1 MRRTIAVFAAL
12 LVAALSLTGCSA
24 GGFSASEQSAGA
36 PAAETDSNEYTSQA
50 DVELA
55 DRDVIV
61 TGGMLVTVDSPV
73 DATNEAIRIAESS
86 GGRVDSREEY
96 AATDGNNGGST
107 LVLRL
112 PSKTLTATL
121 DKLKALGEVERLDL
135 SSTDVTAEIQ
145 DLDAR
150 ISALSSAIDRLHALL
165 AKAKSIEDLITLET
179 EITSRQGDLESMQA
193 QQRYYADEVSLSTI
207 TVELVSVADAP
218 VDEPDTFLSGLGAG
232 WGGFVVF
239 VNGLL
244 VLTGVLLPWLVFF
257 AIIGGIVWFFIRRR
271 LKARA

>member
-1 MRRTIAVFAAL
+1 MRRTIAVSAAL

>member
-1 MRRTIAVFAAL
+1 MRRTIAVSAAL

-55 DRDVIV
+55 DREVIV

-271 LKARA
+271 LRARA

>member
-1 MRRTIAVFAAL
+1 MRRTIAVSAAL
-12 LVAALSLTGCSA
+12 LVAALSLAGCSA
-24 GGFSASEQSAGA
+24 A
-36 PAAETDSNEYTSQA
+36 PSLSSNESAALEGDSGQYASQA
-50 DVELA
+50 DTELV

-61 TGGMLVTVDSPV
+61 TGSMLVTVDSPV
-73 DATNEAIRIAESS
+73 DATNDAIRIAESS

-96 AATDGNNGGST
+96 AASDGNNGGAT

-121 DKLKALGEVERLDL
+121 DTLKALGNVEKLTL

-165 AKAKSIEDLITLET
+165 ANAKSIDELITLET

-232 WGGFVVF
+232 WGGFVAF

-271 LKARA
+271 LRARA

>member
-1 MRRTIAVFAAL
+1 MRRTITVSAAL
-12 LVAALSLTGCSA
+12 LVAALSLAGCSA

-36 PAAETDSNEYTSQA
+36 PAAETDSNEYASQA
-50 DVELA
+50 DVDLV
-55 DRDVIV
+55 DREVIV

-232 WGGFVVF
+232 WGGFVAF
-239 VNGLL
+239 VNAFL

-271 LKARA
+271 IKARA

>member
-1 MRRTIAVFAAL
+1 MRRTNAVSAAL
-12 LVAALSLTGCSA
+12 LVAALSLSGCSA
-24 GGFSASEQSAGA
+24 APSLSGGQSAPEALESDSGEY
-36 PAAETDSNEYTSQA
+36 AAQA
-50 DVELA
+50 DTALV
-55 DRDVIV
+55 DREVIV
-61 TGGMLVTVDSPV
+61 TGSMLVTVDSPV
-73 DATNEAIRIAESS
+73 DATNDAIRIAESS

-96 AATDGNNGGST
+96 AASDGNNGGAT

-121 DKLKALGEVERLDL
+121 DKLKALGDVERLDL

-165 AKAKSIEDLITLET
+165 AKAKSIDDLITLET
-179 EITSRQGDLESMQA
+179 AITSRQGDLESMQA
-193 QQRYYADEVSLSTI
+193 QQRYYADEVSLSTV

-218 VDEPDTFLSGLGAG
+218 VDEPDTFLSGLSAG
-232 WGGFVVF
+232 WSGFVAF
-239 VNGLL
+239 ISGLL

-257 AIIGGIVWFFIRRR
+257 AIIGGIVWFFVRRR
-271 LKARA
+271 IRARA